1 MFTVEKTSTSPK
13 SSFILKEFIK
23 YSELTVST
31 FVGSWMRVLICF
43 QWVTS
48 VGLGGAAAADIL
60 IAVSLV
66 YFLGKNRTGFEAY
79 VTFLFDALSYVG
91 V

>member
-1 MFTVEKTSTSPK
+1 M
-13 SSFILKEFIK
+13 
-23 YSELTVST
+23 
-31 FVGSWMRVLICF
+31 
-43 QWVTS
+43 TS

-79 VTFLFDALSYVG
+79 VTFYSTLFLILVTERG
-91 V
+91 VRLGPIR